1 MAKTGYDKLR
11 DKFKNVN
18 VHIKTYEKL
27 LIMAQERGIS
37 VHEQIKQLVNAI
49 FPDNELTWDFQAK
62 RWIRRKGEDK

>member
-1 MAKTGYDKLR
+1 MAKTRYEILR

-27 LIMAQERGIS
+27 LIMAQEQKIS
-37 VHEQIKQLVNAI
+37 VHEMIKQITNTV

-62 RWIRRKGEDK
+62 RWVRRKGE

>member
-11 DKFKNVN
+11 DKFKSVN

-27 LIMAQERGIS
+27 LIMAQEQKIS
-37 VHEQIKQLVNAI
+37 VHEMIKQITNTV

-62 RWIRRKGEDK
+62 RWVRRKGE